1 MTERAPAGEDRPTL
15 AADAERCAG
24 FTDAATL
31 ERCTRRFSCARFLA
45 ASGPAT
51 PFRVAACEGGDAFLP
66 VHAPHDATPRDSG
79 ASLAPAT
86 RPGDGCATSS
96 AARGLAA

>member
-79 ASLAPAT
+79 VSLTDPT
-86 RPGDGCATSS
+86 RAGAGCHTSS
-96 AARGLAA
+96 EGEELAA